1 MARSLSRMGHRRLPL
16 RVLVAIVLFAAAC
29 GDDDDAAVS
38 GELDGEQVE
47 VAAVWSGTEQDRF
60 SAVLEAF
67 EERTGAT
74 VQFTSTG
81 DDIATVLGT
90 RLAGGDPPDVAIL
103 PQPGLLTDL
112 ARQGAIQ
119 PLPEAAADLVE
130 EHYDKVW
137 RDLALVEGRPSG
149 VWFKAS
155 NKSTLWFNRT
165 VLTDAGVEPPT
176 TWEELKSAAQAV
188 ADFGVTPFS
197 VAGADGW
204 TLTDWFENIYLRTAG
219 PDNYS
224 DLARHHLAWTDPTVT
239 EALETLAEVFRSDWL
254 TGGAAGALQTGFT
267 DSVAAVYAEPPQ
279 AAFVFEGDFVAGV
292 ISAETEAVLGE
303 EADFVDFPSIDGSP
317 PSVVAGGDVAVLLDD
332 TPGGRALVEFLATPE
347 AAAEWA
353 GQGGFLSPNE
363 GLDVDVYPTELEAR
377 AAEALLE
384 AEALRF
390 DMSDLQPAAFGATT
404 GQGLWK
410 LFQDFL
416 AGPGNAGALAGQME
430 DAAVEVFE
438 P

>member
-1 MARSLSRMGHRRLPL
+1 MLL
-16 RVLVAIVLFAAAC
+16 AAC
-29 GDDDDAAVS
+29 GDDDDGDTTS

-47 VAAVWSGTEQDRF
+47 VAAVWSGTEEERF
-60 SAVLEAF
+60 SAVLDAF

-74 VQFTSTG
+74 VKFTSTG

-90 RLAGGDPPDVAIL
+90 RIAGGDPPDVAIL

-112 ARQGAIQ
+112 ARQGAIK

-155 NKSTLWFNRT
+155 NKSILWFNRT
-165 VLTDAGVEPPT
+165 VLGDAGVEEPAS
-176 TWEELKSAAQAV
+176 WEELTSAAQAV
-188 ADFGVTPFS
+188 ADFGITPFS

-204 TLTDWFENIYLRTAG
+204 TLTDWFENVYLRTAG

-224 DLARHHLAWTDPTVT
+224 DLARHHLAWTDPTVI

-254 TGGAAGALQTGFT
+254 AGGAAGALQTGFT
-267 DSVAAVYAEPPQ
+267 DSVAQVYADPPQ

-292 ISAETEAVLGE
+292 ISSETDAVIGE
-303 EADFVDFPSIDGSP
+303 DAGFVEFPSIGGSP

-332 TPGGRALVEFLATPE
+332 TPGGRALMEFLATPE
-347 AAAEWA
+347 AAEEWA
-353 GQGGFLSPNE
+353 SLGGFLSPNQ
-363 GLDVDVYPTELEAR
+363 GLDLDVYPSELEAW

-416 AGPGNAGALAGQME
+416 ANPGNATAIAGQME